1 VSERTARATAKSAN
15 KKTSSVRLPARERLL
30 AAADELFYEH
40 GINVV
45 GIDKVIEKAGVAKAT
60 LYECFEGKED
70 LIRSYVQA
78 RDERRRA
85 RILDRIKPLKHPK
98 DKALAVFDILSELAS
113 RPDFRGC
120 AFNRAGAESTP
131 EGKVRS
137 ACEEAREWMRQLFLG
152 ITREARAKDPENL
165 ARQLTVLYDGASVS
179 AQFGGG
185 PTAVVSARGSASLLL
200 DAAAKS
206 GRPRAARWEEK

>member
-1 VSERTARATAKSAN
+1 MDKRPFAAENR
-15 KKTSSVRLPARERLL
+15 VRSARERLL

-45 GIDKVIEKAGVAKAT
+45 GIDRVIEKAGVAKAS
-60 LYECFEGKED
+60 LYGSFDGKEG
-70 LIRSYVQA
+70 LICSYIQA

-85 RILDRIKPLKHPK
+85 RILKRIEPLKHPR

-113 RPDFRGC
+113 QPEFRGC
-120 AFNRAGAESTP
+120 AFNRAGSESAP
-131 EGKVRS
+131 DSKVRS
-137 ACEEAREWMRQLFLG
+137 ACEDAREWMRQLFLG
-152 ITREARAKDPENL
+152 IAKEAGARDPETL

-185 PTAVVSARGSASLLL
+185 PAAVASARASAGLLL
-200 DAAAKS
+200 DATGKA
-206 GRPRAARWEEK
+206 GRKRAGK

>member
-1 VSERTARATAKSAN
+1 
-15 KKTSSVRLPARERLL
+15 LL
-30 AAADELFYEH
+30 SAADELFYGH

-45 GIDKVIEKAGVAKAT
+45 GIDRVIEKAGVAKAS
-60 LYECFEGKED
+60 LYECFDGKED

-85 RILDRIKPLKHPK
+85 RILQRIEPLKNPK

-120 AFNRAGAESTP
+120 AFIRAGAESTP
-131 EGKVRS
+131 ESTVRS
-137 ACEEAREWMRQLFLG
+137 ACEDAREWMRQLFLG
-152 ITREARAKDPENL
+152 IARETRAKDPENL
-165 ARQLTVLYDGASVS
+165 ARQLTVLYDGAAVS

-185 PTAVVSARGSASLLL
+185 ATAVASARATAGMLL
-200 DAAAKS
+200 DAAAK
-206 GRPRAARWEEK
+206 PRRTRGAK

>member
-1 VSERTARATAKSAN
+1 MAKSVN
-15 KKTSSVRLPARERLL
+15 EKKSSRRLPARERLL
-30 AAADELFYEH
+30 AAADELFYAH

-45 GIDKVIEKAGVAKAT
+45 GIDKVIEKAGVAKAS
-60 LYECFEGKED
+60 LYGCFDGKED
-70 LIRSYVQA
+70 LIRSYVQV

-85 RILDRIKPLKHPK
+85 RILDRIKSVKHPK
-98 DKALAVFDILSELAS
+98 EKALAVFDILFELAS
-113 RPDFRGC
+113 RPEFRGC
-120 AFNRAGAESTP
+120 AFNRAGAESAP
-131 EGKVRS
+131 EGRVRS

-152 ITREARAKDPENL
+152 LAREARAKDPENL

-185 PTAVVSARGSASLLL
+185 ATAVTSARATAGLLL

-206 GRPRAARWEEK
+206 GRPRAAR